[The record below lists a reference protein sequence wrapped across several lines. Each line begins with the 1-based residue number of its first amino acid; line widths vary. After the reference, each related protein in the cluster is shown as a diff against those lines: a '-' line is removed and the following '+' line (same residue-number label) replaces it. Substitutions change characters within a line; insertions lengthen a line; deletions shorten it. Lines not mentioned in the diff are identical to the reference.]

1 MDKKNQRKII
11 ISLCG
16 GTGAWEDPY
25 RQHPDIYDVRLI
37 TLPEFDVRDYE
48 PPDGVYG
55 ILAAP
60 PCTEF
65 SIARSTAKTP
75 RDLQGAMEIVSA
87 CLRIIWECQYD
98 DHRLKFW
105 AIENPTGILRRFLG
119 RPRYQYRH
127 NNFGERVYKPTDI
140 WGFFNEPQVSSIPL
154 FVPQYSDGSAKKYAC
169 PKQACRKLTRA
180 ARRAITPAGFARAFF
195 KANQ

>member
-87 CLRIIWECQYD
+87 CLRIIW
-98 DHRLKFW
+98 
-105 AIENPTGILRRFLG
+105 N
-119 RPRYQYRH
+119 
-127 NNFGERVYKPTDI
+127 
-140 WGFFNEPQVSSIPL
+140 VSTTTI
-154 FVPQYSDGSAKKYAC
+154 D
-169 PKQACRKLTRA
+169 
-180 ARRAITPAGFARAFF
+180 
-195 KANQ
+195 